1 MGADVAGAGVS
12 ILDKILARKREELA
26 TAKAAAPLASVR
38 ARAESS
44 ARPRGFGDALRR
56 PAGAPVRAIAEI
68 KRASPSAGPIRP
80 GADPVAIASEYA
92 AGGASAISV
101 LTDRDFFDGNLAF
114 LKEVR
119 DSGVGVP
126 LLRKDFLIDEYQVAE
141 ARACGADAILL
152 IVAALDDALLRSL
165 LAAAKDLGLDAL
177 VEVHTIEETERAMA
191 AGSTIIGVNHRNL
204 HTFEI
209 DMTLTAQVARIVP
222 AGTILVGESGIKTS
236 ADVAA
241 LGRAGA
247 HAVLVGESLMRAPSP
262 GAALRDLLG
271 GAA

>member
-1 MGADVAGAGVS
+1 VS
-12 ILDKILARKREELA
+12 ILDRILTRKREELA
-26 TAKAAAPLASVR
+26 TAKAAAPLASVLEK
-38 ARAESS
+38 ARTS
-44 ARPRGFGDALRR
+44 AAPRGFGNALRR

-101 LTDRDFFDGNLAF
+101 LTDRDFFDGDIEF
-114 LKEVR
+114 LHEVR
-119 DSGVGVP
+119 ESGVGVP

-152 IVAALDDALLRSL
+152 IVAALEDGLLRAL
-165 LAAAKDLGLDAL
+165 LAAARDLGLDVL
-177 VEVHTIEETERAMA
+177 VEVHTLEETDRALA
-191 AGSTIIGVNHRNL
+191 AGSQILGVNHRNL

-209 DMTLTAQVARIVP
+209 DMSLTAQVAKLVP
-222 AGTILVGESGIKTS
+222 AGTVLVGESGIKTP
-236 ADVAA
+236 ADVDA
-241 LGRAGA
+241 LGAAGA

-262 GAALRDLLG
+262 GAALRVLLG
-271 GAA
+271 GGA